1 MCLGCKGTKHL
12 KRIKKTYK
20 KILRVNATTPY
31 KPIGDSMSPPHMDV
45 SSWLA
50 IFPRNVNIITRSL
63 VLNLGKV
70 LFFSY
75 AIKDPSINFVKK
87 EGRIN

>member
-1 MCLGCKGTKHL
+1 
-12 KRIKKTYK
+12 
-20 KILRVNATTPY
+20 
-31 KPIGDSMSPPHMDV
+31 MSPPHMDV
-45 SSWLA
+45 SSCLA
-50 IFPRNVNIITRSL
+50 IFTRNVNIITRSL

-75 AIKDPSINFVKK
+75 VIKDPSINFVKK